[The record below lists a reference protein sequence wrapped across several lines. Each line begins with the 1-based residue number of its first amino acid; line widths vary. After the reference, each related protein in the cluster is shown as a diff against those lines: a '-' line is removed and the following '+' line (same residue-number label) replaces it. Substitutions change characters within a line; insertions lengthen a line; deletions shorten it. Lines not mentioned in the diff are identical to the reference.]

1 MAVSVSFWSK
11 FGAKRNTW
19 GQARTALT
27 LTWSVFSLVEGC
39 HPEQSEGPQVRLHHD
54 EHRKSHSSSV
64 TAIHELR
71 RCSNS
76 NGQQKTA
83 PASRVTLVF

>member
-1 MAVSVSFWSK
+1 VAVSVSFWSG
-11 FGAKRNTW
+11 GAKTEHIGRRSCPPLN
-19 GQARTALT
+19 R
-27 LTWSVFSLVEGC
+27 SVFWLVEGC
-39 HPEQSEGPQVRLHHD
+39 HPEQSEGPQVRLRHD

-76 NGQQKTA
+76 NGQQKMA

>member
-39 HPEQSEGPQVRLHHD
+39 HPEQSEGPQVCLRH
-54 EHRKSHSSSV
+54 EHRRSHSSSV
-64 TAIHELR
+64 TAIYELR

-76 NGQQKTA
+76 NGQQQTA
-83 PASRVTLVF
+83 PASKVTLVF

>member
-71 RCSNS
+71 RALTP
-76 NGQQKTA
+76 TA
-83 PASRVTLVF
+83 SKKRLQHRGLR